1 MNFKSFL
8 VMFNFLS
15 IGFSKKFLVKTRQK
29 LNNTD
34 PALVI
39 DEPQA
44 HNDYMAELD
53 IQSVDVGSPVEL
65 KCSSPKEFSRC
76 LFSKDGNLLYTVK
89 SKVSYHNDRLQCLCD
104 VS

>member
-1 MNFKSFL
+1 MNFKSFSI
-8 VMFNFLS
+8 MSNFLL
-15 IGFSKKFLVKTRQK
+15 ICLARKLLVKTRQH
-29 LNNTD
+29 LNKTE
-34 PALVI
+34 PKLVI
-39 DEPQA
+39 DEA

-89 SKVSYHNDRLQCLCD
+89 PKVSYQNDRLQCLCD